1 MALFNATLLTI
12 ANIKKQLKYLLRN
25 KWIKKLVCVWGG
37 GQGVMEYYSA
47 IKKGIIATC
56 GNTDGP

>member
-25 KWIKKLVCVWGG
+25 KWIKKLVCGG
-37 GQGVMEYYSA
+37 EQGVMEYYSA